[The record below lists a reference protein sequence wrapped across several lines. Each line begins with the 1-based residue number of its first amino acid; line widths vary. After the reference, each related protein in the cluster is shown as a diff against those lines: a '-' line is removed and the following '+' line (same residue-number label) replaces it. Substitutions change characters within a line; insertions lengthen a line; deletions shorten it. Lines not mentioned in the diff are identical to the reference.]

1 VKTVGKLHPAAEE
14 MAPSE
19 RTRLGKLGGALFII
33 GSLAAVPAAA
43 FLEPAPEPP
52 EYLIP
57 AAGVLLGLG
66 LLAVPWG
73 KLPERALCLVSMTA
87 TVYVVIGTSIFSD
100 DFAFYLVLIAVYTAY
115 AVRARSD
122 FLWLMAF
129 FTVAAVAPLAY
140 ADQSFD
146 ELAHHILVTLPVM
159 LVSATVVRYLR
170 DALAERELQY
180 RRFAV
185 EAVTLAE
192 RIRGG
197 PPPRHKTTAEN
208 VEKRLADLVS
218 ETPG

>member
-1 VKTVGKLHPAAEE
+1 MRWL
-14 MAPSE
+14 PSE
-19 RTRLGKLGGALFII
+19 RKRLGTLGGALFII

-43 FLEPAPEPP
+43 FLEPSPAPA
-52 EYLIP
+52 EYLIA
-57 AAGVLLGLG
+57 AAGVLLGAG

-73 KLPERALCLVSMTA
+73 RLPERALYSVSIIA
-87 TVYVVIGTSIFSD
+87 TVYVALGASVFSD

-129 FTVAAVAPLAY
+129 FTAAAIAPLLY

-146 ELAHHILVTLPVM
+146 ELAHHVLVTLPVM
-159 LVSATVVRYLR
+159 LVSAGVVRYLR

-197 PPPRHKTTAEN
+197 PPLKGEATPEN
-208 VEKRLADLVS
+208 VEERLADLVS
-218 ETPG
+218 KAHG